1 MAGPWE
7 KFGQQAAPEGPWAQF
22 DPARVP
28 QTVAAGQGF
37 GDNGATWGSVQ
48 SAAHGALQGLG
59 DETMAAVAA
68 LKETLG
74 GGLPFGKA
82 YEQALSMYRGAKEQY
97 KSESPVAS
105 TASEMAGG
113 LATGI
118 PMAAVA
124 MPAGA
129 AATGG
134 RVLAQNAA
142 IGAAQGGLYGFNEGE
157 GGMGSRA
164 VEAGQGAALGGA
176 LGVAL
181 PAALGAAGRAIQ
193 PIRSQ
198 LNPEQARLAA
208 VAAAEGLDL
217 SPAQLSG
224 SNPLQTM
231 ESVFG
236 TLPWTAGPQR
246 AIQDEQRKQF
256 NRAVLSRAGIN
267 ADNASPEV
275 LDQAFRQIGQKFD
288 EAAAKTT
295 VAIDQPFF
303 DSVENVVRE
312 YGRRLPTDIAP
323 TFQSYV
329 DDISQMAAA
338 AAQPGVTGVSIPG
351 REFQNIYSNLRRAAR
366 NAKSR
371 PELQEALNELANSL
385 DDAMARTG
393 RNPGNLPVPA
403 GTQTAAANPVDEWQ
417 AARSLYRNPL
427 PIDEAM
433 RSTTSGAIGG
443 DIPPTALL
451 QAVQRQAG
459 TKGYTTGQGDLNDI
473 ARVGAAFVRDQISNS
488 GTAQR
493 TMMQNL
499 LTGGALTGG
508 GAAMMVDPVT
518 ASITAALGIG
528 GPRLAQTIYNSDIGR
543 RYLTNQALDA
553 AIPPSTRRSLARLL
567 AQGSGVYSGMS
578 EDQ

>member
-7 KFGQQAAPEGPWAQF
+7 KFGQAEQPQGPWSQF
-22 DPARVP
+22 DPSRVQ

-37 GDNGATWGSVQ
+37 GDNGATWGGVQ

-82 YEQALSMYRGAKEQY
+82 YEQALSMYRGARDQY
-97 KSESPVAS
+97 RQESPVAS

-134 RVLAQNAA
+134 RLLAQNAA

-224 SNPLQTM
+224 SAPLQTM

-236 TLPWTAGPQR
+236 SLPWTAGTQK

-256 NRAVLSRAGIN
+256 NRAVLAKAGIN

-275 LDQAFRQIGQKFD
+275 MDSAFRQIGQKFD

-295 VAIDQPFF
+295 VNIDQPFF
-303 DSVENVVRE
+303 DSVQNAVRE
-312 YGRRLPTDIAP
+312 YGRRLPTDVAP

-329 DDISQMAAA
+329 DDIAQMASAA
-338 AAQPGVTGVSIPG
+338 SQPGVTGVSVAGP
-351 REFQNIYSNLRRAAR
+351 EFQNIYSNLRRGCA
-366 NAKSR
+366 
-371 PELQEALNELANSL
+371 EC
-385 DDAMARTG
+385 
-393 RNPGNLPVPA
+393 
-403 GTQTAAANPVDEWQ
+403 
-417 AARSLYRNPL
+417 PL
-427 PIDEAM
+427 
-433 RSTTSGAIGG
+433 SS
-443 DIPPTALL
+443 
-451 QAVQRQAG
+451 
-459 TKGYTTGQGDLNDI
+459 
-473 ARVGAAFVRDQISNS
+473 
-488 GTAQR
+488 
-493 TMMQNL
+493 
-499 LTGGALTGG
+499 
-508 GAAMMVDPVT
+508 
-518 ASITAALGIG
+518 
-528 GPRLAQTIYNSDIGR
+528 
-543 RYLTNQALDA
+543 
-553 AIPPSTRRSLARLL
+553 
-567 AQGSGVYSGMS
+567 
-578 EDQ
+578 

>member
-7 KFGQQAAPEGPWAQF
+7 KFGQAEQPQGPWSQF
-22 DPARVP
+22 DQSRVQ

-37 GDNGATWGSVQ
+37 GDNGATWGGVQ

-82 YEQALSMYRGAKEQY
+82 YEQALSMYRGARDQY
-97 KSESPVAS
+97 RQESPVAS
-105 TASEMAGG
+105 LATEMAGG

-124 MPAGA
+124 LPAGA
-129 AATGG
+129 AVTGG
-134 RVLAQNAA
+134 RLLAQNAA

-164 VEAGQGAALGGA
+164 VEAGQGAALGGT
-176 LGVAL
+176 LSVAL

-224 SNPLQTM
+224 SAPLQTM

-236 TLPWTAGPQR
+236 SLPWTAGAQK
-246 AIQDEQRKQF
+246 AIQDEQRRQF
-256 NRAVLSRAGIN
+256 NRAVLAKAGIN

-275 LDQAFRQIGQKFD
+275 ISQAKKRLGSVFDDLSSRNAVQADDQLIDDLVRA
-288 EAAAKTT
+288 ESEYAKNLTPDQR
-295 VAIDQPFF
+295 AIVDAY
-303 DSVENVVRE
+303 V
-312 YGRRLPTDIAP
+312 TDIRARMAP
-323 TFQSYV
+323 VKHEFRDTQTHPGTTILRDVEGPGFMLGEDYQQARSSIGARAKQATDPSLSY
-329 DDISQMAAA
+329 ALK
-338 AAQPGVTGVSIPG
+338 SI
-351 REFQNIYSNLRRAAR
+351 R
-366 NAKSR
+366 NA
-371 PELQEALNELANSL
+371 L
-385 DDAMARTG
+385 DDAASRSVS
-393 RNPGNLPVPA
+393 PED
-403 GTQTAAANPVDEWQ
+403 AAAWDAVRRQYGNFKAVE
-417 AARSLYRNPL
+417 R
-427 PIDEAM
+427 AM
-433 RSTTSGAIGG
+433 KSTTSGAIGG

-451 QAVQRQAG
+451 QAVQQQAG
-459 TKGYTTGQGDLNDI
+459 APRYAAGGGDLNDL
-473 ARVGAAFVRDQISNS
+473 ARVGAAFVREQVPNS

-508 GAAMMVDPVT
+508 GAAAMVDPV
-518 ASITAALGIG
+518 STAATAGLAIG
-528 GPRLAQTIYNSDIGR
+528 LPKLAQALYNSKVGGK
-543 RYLTNQALDA
+543 YLMNKTLDQALS
-553 AIPPSTRRSLARLL
+553 PSQRRSLARLL
-567 AQGSGVYSGMS
+567 AQGSGVYSGTS
-578 EDQ
+578 EGE